1 MSRSNVSAGPVPTS
15 NLSTRTTRPAREP
28 VVVETVTEPIAVVN
42 KKTQSKRI
50 ADDLAYNKSYEFK
63 HPVTGEPVLVRAETF
78 SLALKSF
85 RELIKNNE

>member
-15 NLSTRTTRPAREP
+15 NLSTRTTRPTREP
-28 VVVETVTEPIAVVN
+28 VVVETVPSPIAVN
-42 KKTQSKRI
+42 KKTQSKKI